1 MSTMN
6 KSVWAIAASGMM
18 IVAAGGCQS
27 SGEQTADAA
36 EGEAASQSVL
46 ARDPMVPRRVKLAEP
61 VQSPVAVDAREQAID
76 LLLQA
81 AGSAEP
87 LLRANAIEALHA
99 APERLEPAVRSG
111 LGDENQGVRFVAAM
125 MVGRQRLTSL
135 AGLVEPLLADDSMS
149 VRAAAIYALR
159 RCGRKADLNPLAA
172 MIMSA
177 DSTVKANAALVL
189 GELGDRSAVPMLREA
204 VGRESPRASR
214 ARVRIVDLQIAEAMV
229 KLGQDSQL
237 EVIRAA
243 LFAPVEQG
251 EITVLACQMCG
262 QLRDEAYAPSLLDK
276 ATREGRRQ
284 EPAEIRLAAAE
295 ALAQM
300 DPRRAPIEVPLA
312 YVGSDRPELRVQA
325 AATLG
330 SFPADEQVVESVRG
344 LMEDPNPMVQ
354 VAAAGAILR
363 LTSR

>member
-1 MSTMN
+1 MN

-27 SGEQTADAA
+27 AGEQTAEAA
-36 EGEAASQSVL
+36 EGEAAASQSVL
-46 ARDPMVPRRVKLAEP
+46 ARDPMVPRRPKLAEP
-61 VQSPVAVDAREQAID
+61 VQSPVAVGVREQAID

-99 APERLEPAVRSG
+99 APERLEPVVRRG

-125 MVGRQRLTSL
+125 TVGRQRLTSL
-135 AGLVEPLLADDSMS
+135 AGRVEPLLADDSMS

-159 RCGRKADLNPLAA
+159 RCGRKADLNPLAG

-177 DSTVKANAALVL
+177 DPTVKANAAMVL

-214 ARVRIVDLQIAEAMV
+214 ARVKIVDLQIAEAMV
-229 KLGQDSQL
+229 KLGQESQL

-284 EPAEIRLAAAE
+284 EPAEIRLAAAG

-300 DPRRAPIEVPLA
+300 DPRRAPIEVPMA

-330 SFPADEQVVESVRG
+330 SFPADERVLESVRG
-344 LMEDPNPMVQ
+344 LMDDPDPMVQ

-363 LTSR
+363 LTGR